1 MHVSNAYEKTVDCLD
16 EEKKTSV
23 WILSEI
29 LSRVLAGECHFL
41 PFQVNEIRYD
51 LPRRIFNTA
60 KIRYACNIVTS
71 FKWMG
76 YRLDTILI
84 ILTFSIW

>member
-71 FKWMG
+71 FK
-76 YRLDTILI
+76 
-84 ILTFSIW
+84 